1 MHGCMHDH
9 ACMKACMNLCMYV
22 WMHVDKPHHLA
33 IYSIF
38 SLCGAAPPDF
48 CRQERQKGVF
58 TCCWRISWQE
68 TKTQLGPRTR
78 GQNWEYDTLWYLFSR
93 DIPVRLAVIWEHPPE
108 KLRIIQTNFSNSH
121 LDSLYV
127 CMYVYIYS
135 VYCELS
141 YAYIYTQYIDMIYIY
156 STYIIYTQ

>member
-78 GQNWEYDTLWYLFSR
+78 GQNWEYDTSFH
-93 DIPVRLAVIWEHPPE
+93 VIYPSSWQSFENTRQKNSGSF
-108 KLRIIQTNFSNSH
+108 KLIFQIHTWI
-121 LDSLYV
+121 V
-127 CMYVYIYS
+127 CTYVYIYIYIYYTLYT
-135 VYCELS
+135 VS
-141 YAYIYTQYIDMIYIY
+141 YHMLIYIYTQYIDMIYI
-156 STYIIYTQ
+156 